1 MVSLVVLQA
10 VESAIPYRTGKSF
23 RGIDPVI
30 FTELPENFFD
40 LCKKLMTV
48 FVIPAFQD
56 NCKFIS
62 SEPFSKGLRGRGAE
76 PSPRPAGRGIPY
88 TLSAPQG
95 GELKQSGGLFQEG
108 DALQERASPF
118 PKILK
123 L

>member
-62 SEPFSKGLRGRGAE
+62 SDPENGRTSKHITQDLAAAFDIFVTGSVPVLV
-76 PSPRPAGRGIPY
+76 IY
-88 TLSAPQG
+88 HFQII
-95 GELKQSGGLFQEG
+95 GE
-108 DALQERASPF
+108 
-118 PKILK
+118 
-123 L
+123 